1 MRAPYGHWYACSTPD
16 QTSGSPCC
24 AGRVTVVMHVVLTS
38 RQSGRPEAACIE
50 RHPAVSASLAQAL
63 DSHRFPIMWTL
74 LSLRRSDRVTAT
86 SARQARLLNAR
97 YATIP
102 DNLDLAIL
110 EVAPPK
116 PSGAFKYYRR
126 TLHAGSGLSTRPSR
140 IRTGV
145 GGHSSYTLEC
155 RELSRAMPALG

>member
-1 MRAPYGHWYACSTPD
+1 
-16 QTSGSPCC
+16 
-24 AGRVTVVMHVVLTS
+24 
-38 RQSGRPEAACIE
+38 
-50 RHPAVSASLAQAL
+50 
-63 DSHRFPIMWTL
+63 MWTL

-126 TLHAGSGLSTRPSR
+126 TLHSPFLDQGSQPGPLAF
-140 IRTGV
+140 GQ
-145 GGHSSYTLEC
+145 
-155 RELSRAMPALG
+155 A